1 MFQEISSLL
10 TRYYVK
16 LGMTA
21 EEYIILNAY
30 LNQTKTIYGKQNF
43 KEISEMTNK
52 TLDEVKSTFQSLF
65 DKGLISKDP
74 VYNTIDTLKLHFK
87 LISIQND
94 VISIN
99 SMITSSIEDY
109 LCSPQTPPPQH
120 FGQVTLLPLV
130 DGGIAI
136 TQGTQ
141 SVYGGLMWPKQNMK
155 KLADELLQFVENKDQ
170 NWIDKYNNK
179 IKKNAHQNNN
189 SLEQH
194 NKNI

>member
-1 MFQEISSLL
+1 MSQEISSLL

-30 LNQTKTIYGKQNF
+30 LNQTKTMYGKQNF
-43 KEISEMTNK
+43 QEISEMTDK

-87 LISIQND
+87 LISLQNN

-99 SMITSSIEDY
+99 SMITSSIENY
-109 LCSPQTPPPQH
+109 RCCPQPPHTQH
-120 FGQVTLLPLV
+120 MGQVTLLPLV

-136 TQGTQ
+136 TQGTH

-170 NWIDKYNNK
+170 NWIDKYNNFF
-179 IKKNAHQNNN
+179 KNTHQNNT